1 MAMMMVVIRVAGDD
15 LMDEILNLD
24 QVWVATAE
32 VVSRGWRGWQR
43 EVGRTLRIGII
54 MIISSVNCFG
64 DRAFANTALMPDYVE
79 SFFARSHYHDYN
91 R

>member
-1 MAMMMVVIRVAGDD
+1 MAMMMVVIRVAGD
-15 LMDEILNLD
+15 EILAMLNLD

-54 MIISSVNCFG
+54 MIICSVTIIIDDHSYTC
-64 DRAFANTALMPDYVE
+64 DD
-79 SFFARSHYHDYN
+79 HDYDYDDH
-91 R
+91 

>member
-1 MAMMMVVIRVAGDD
+1 MVVIRVAGDD

-32 VVSRGWRGWQR
+32 VVSRGWWGWQR

-54 MIISSVNCFG
+54 MIICSVTIIIDDHSYTC
-64 DRAFANTALMPDYVE
+64 DD
-79 SFFARSHYHDYN
+79 HDYDYDDH
-91 R
+91 

>member
-1 MAMMMVVIRVAGDD
+1 MVVIRVAGD
-15 LMDEILNLD
+15 EILAMLNLD

-32 VVSRGWRGWQR
+32 VVRRGWRGWQR

-64 DRAFANTALMPDYVE
+64 DRAFADTALIPDVE
-79 SFFARSHYHDYN
+79 SLLFCS
-91 R
+91 

>member
-1 MAMMMVVIRVAGDD
+1 MAMMMVVIRVAGD
-15 LMDEILNLD
+15 EILAMLNLD

-32 VVSRGWRGWQR
+32 VVSRGRRGWQR

>member
-43 EVGRTLRIGII
+43 EVGWTLRIGI
-54 MIISSVNCFG
+54 
-64 DRAFANTALMPDYVE
+64 
-79 SFFARSHYHDYN
+79 
-91 R
+91 